1 MNDWSLERLIAW
13 RNELKICSMFF
24 FEQLKRWKVER
35 LNDWMLVQMHF
46 FQCFITLT
54 DWTIERLKDNGNL
67 NIHFLWR
74 FERLNDW
81 RIMEIEMCSSN
92 LKDGMIEGLKDW
104 TIMEFKMYKI
114 IFLKDW
120 TIERYKTTAERFQ
133 SLWYKI
139 PLYFAAVI
147 KRSNTHVPI
156 TESFKLS
163 IL

>member
-67 NIHFLWR
+67 NIYFLWR

-120 TIERYKTTAERFQ
+120 TIERLNDYGNLNICIFFARLKDWMIEGLYKLICWT
-133 SLWYKI
+133 
-139 PLYFAAVI
+139 
-147 KRSNTHVPI
+147 
-156 TESFKLS
+156 
-163 IL
+163 